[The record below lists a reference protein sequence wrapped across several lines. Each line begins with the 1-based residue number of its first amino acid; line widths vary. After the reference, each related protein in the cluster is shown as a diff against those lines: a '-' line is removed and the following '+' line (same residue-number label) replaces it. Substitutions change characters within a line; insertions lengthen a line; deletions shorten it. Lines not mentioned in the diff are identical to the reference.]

1 MGSGSSAKKGTEEK
15 YEPGPD
21 GAASSDAEGHKS
33 PPKPKPKL
41 KKSGTKTLKSPEL
54 KAASSSGDGTDSK
67 ETAGASSGAVFTEVR
82 PCDSCS
88 EMRKTTNFGRG
99 EDGQWLCAACQMT
112 NGGTAFGQRQKQKV
126 LVMSDMPKP
135 QPILKRGATVSM
147 DGVGSRRL
155 AETRADASSG
165 GGSSSDAAERK
176 SRRRGA
182 KARGDPDMA
191 KRQQAEEQADAEPS
205 PGKPKLTRAQTANL
219 GSVGKPSHRNQT
231 DYRSAQGLT
240 ELKEAMG
247 VKTEQ
252 RAESRKRAAAQ
263 AAAADAMEA
272 PQVPPAP
279 PRPLAGGF
287 THGEKM
293 VSLISRENSSRQQL
307 IELGQEGSIVGAVEH
322 ARGPQSA
329 ELGLRLLVQFHRGA
343 DWWLAPSQVSVPSLF
358 GSHRAAGIH
367 GFSWG
372 CKVRSLVT
380 MLHPAGAEA
389 YQEVWLGDE
398 GTVIGPSAIKGKVAV
413 RFDNGEWSIW
423 PSLICESDTY
433 EATVAQKINGK
444 LGRGDRVRSK
454 GAISGARSYSSAKL
468 SLEDGMEG
476 TVIGPGHS
484 TGKVLVHFDADDRVW
499 SVDPKQIVSSSS
511 CM

>member
-1 MGSGSSAKKGTEEK
+1 MGSGSSAKKTSEEK

-21 GAASSDAEGHKS
+21 ATASSDAESSK
-33 PPKPKPKL
+33 PRPKPKL
-41 KKSGTKTLKSPEL
+41 RKSGTKNSLKSPT
-54 KAASSSGDGTDSK
+54 ASSSGDGTESK
-67 ETAGASSGAVFTEVR
+67 ESGGAPPSGFTEVR
-82 PCDSCS
+82 PCDDCG
-88 EMRKTTNFGRG
+88 EMRKTTNFGKG
-99 EDGQWLCAACQMT
+99 ETGQWLCAACQMT
-112 NGGTAFGQRQKQKV
+112 NGGTVFGQRQKQKV

-135 QPILKRGATVSM
+135 QPVLKRSATVSM
-147 DGVGSRRL
+147 DGGRRSL
-155 AETRADASSG
+155 AESRADPSSG
-165 GGSSSDAAERK
+165 GGSSSDAAAERK

-191 KRQQAEEQADAEPS
+191 KLQQQAEQLSDADKPD
-205 PGKPKLTRAQTANL
+205 KPKLMRAQTTANL

-231 DYRSAQGLT
+231 DYRSAQGLA
-240 ELKEAMG
+240 ELKESMG

-252 RAESRKRAAAQ
+252 RSESRKKAAAE

-272 PQVPPAP
+272 PKVPPAP
-279 PRPLAGGF
+279 PRPLAGGY

-293 VSLISRENSSRQQL
+293 VSLISRENSSGQQL
-307 IELGQEGSIVGAVEH
+307 IELGQEGTLVGAVEH
-322 ARGPQSA
+322 ALGPQSA
-329 ELGLRLLVQFHRGA
+329 ELDLRLLVQFHRGA

-380 MLHPAGAEA
+380 MLHPTGTEP
-389 YQEVWLGDE
+389 YQELWLGDE
-398 GTVIGPSAIKGKVAV
+398 GTVTGPSAIKGKVAV

-423 PSLICESDTY
+423 PSLICESGAY
-433 EATVAQKINGK
+433 EAMVAQKITGK
-444 LGRGDRVRSK
+444 LGRGDRVRNK

-499 SVDPKQIVSSSS
+499 SVDAKQIVSSSS
-511 CM
+511 CI